1 MGHAELPSLDYF
13 SRLLYYMYNSCIV
26 ESPTQ
31 RLGHSHFKHRICVA
45 WQLNW
50 SKKLNNKPTNLR
62 SIRSMVCIVVACG
75 VGHSVSSASAAQHPL
90 PGSIVISELMPNVS
104 EADVDWIEFYNSTQ
118 ATVDLN
124 GCTLTDDQ
132 NDELTFGRSLIIQ
145 PNSYAVIGSGKSEE
159 VNQPAALTNL
169 AYQFS
174 ADDFQLSTGPD
185 QVALN
190 CNGVL
195 VDRVVYQA
203 YRPGPATDFRGWQLE
218 PNSLNS
224 SDNDQLSNWCYTGLP
239 ILSDENLYGKNKVAS
254 PGRVN
259 PECATKALP
268 YLHINNQQA
277 VLIDGI
283 DFDETL
289 KIATEELTRDIATA
303 ELTIWAL
310 RDQVITPDVA
320 RTIADLYQDN
330 IDKLYQA
337 EPFTAIDWNH
347 AVWHFAWAIANLY
360 RNGDSAVKAELQQ
373 AYEDAITRPK
383 TLERFQLVATDNV
396 LGHEILMG
404 DAHDAGHGFAQGHI
418 VVPGNPDYVQSYEEY
433 LENRRSD
440 FATSVINALFDGYVF
455 FRKLFS

>member
-1 MGHAELPSLDYF
+1 
-13 SRLLYYMYNSCIV
+13 
-26 ESPTQ
+26 
-31 RLGHSHFKHRICVA
+31 
-45 WQLNW
+45 
-50 SKKLNNKPTNLR
+50 
-62 SIRSMVCIVVACG
+62 
-75 VGHSVSSASAAQHPL
+75 
-90 PGSIVISELMPNVS
+90 MPNVS
-104 EADVDWIEFYNSTQ
+104 EADVDWIEFYNSTE
-118 ATVDLN
+118 AAVDLN

-132 NDELTFGRSLIIQ
+132 NDELTFDRSLIIQ

-310 RDQVITPDVA
+310 RDQVITPDIA
-320 RTIADLYQDN
+320 RTIAGLYQDN